1 MTPTVESRAA
11 RAVVLLFAAA
21 LVVALAAPGPTT
33 PPDDLA
39 TLRPALEQRAEA
51 LWRGDGLRRPDG
63 CVYTVD
69 IGHLLMH
76 AANRG
81 DRALY
86 GRLRPIARGLVR
98 DLRDDPYT
106 RGFVPWRSCLDREA
120 DASGT
125 TEALRVARGLW
136 RGGGRFGLPDDRSLA
151 RVIIEGYA
159 RHAAEEYGVWMVRN
173 YFNFQTRA
181 FANDSY
187 LVDYDPD
194 LIAEMARETG
204 DGVLVE
210 LARRSTAVVE
220 AAVAPSGLIHT
231 LVQPDVAT
239 IMPRAPV
246 PIFSPNDIIQLN
258 NACVVAEAVVH
269 SAPAVARGV
278 LRFALARGEG
288 LVRAYYGRTGE
299 PVDATPAD
307 STAFSCLVR
316 LAARLDAAG
325 AGIEGAVDALL
336 PAAAWGWRWLARDPV
351 DRPYSTMEALLALDA
366 LEARGAGA
374 VRR

>member
-1 MTPTVESRAA
+1 MLDHAA
-11 RAVVLLFAAA
+11 RLIRALVPVFVAAA
-21 LVVALAAPGPTT
+21 LTALLWPASPM
-33 PPDDLA
+33 PPDDFDD
-39 TLRPALEQRAEA
+39 LRDALERRARA
-51 LWRGDGLRRPDG
+51 LWQGDGLRRPDG

-69 IGHLLMH
+69 VGHLLMH
-76 AANRG
+76 AVGRG

-86 GRLRPIARGLVR
+86 DRVRPVARGLVH
-98 DLRDDPYT
+98 DAADDPYT
-106 RGFVPWRSCLDREA
+106 RGFVPWRSCTDTPP

-136 RGGGRFGLPDDRSLA
+136 QGGARFELPDDRALA
-151 RVIIEGYA
+151 RLIVAGYG
-159 RHAAEEYGVWMVRN
+159 RHAATEYGVWMVRN

-204 DGVLVE
+204 DAALAE
-210 LARRSTAVVE
+210 LARRSTALVE

-246 PIFSPNDIIQLN
+246 SIFSPNDVIQLN
-258 NACVVAEAVVH
+258 NACVVAETVVRE
-269 SAPAVARGV
+269 APAVGQRL
-278 LRFALARGEG
+278 LRFALARGDG

-307 STAFSCLVR
+307 STAWSCLVR
-316 LAARLDAAG
+316 LAARLDG
-325 AGIEGAVDALL
+325 AGHGVTGAVDALL
-336 PAAAWGWRWLARDPV
+336 PRAAWGWRWLALDET

-366 LEARGAGA
+366 LAAGGFA
-374 VRR
+374 WRKHR